1 MAMTPADAPSQPP
14 RGYFSVW
21 QRLLRGYGPLA
32 VFAILLVLMSLI
44 VPSKVQSQTTN
55 ASTSKSGGTGN
66 STTSGS
72 GTNSA
77 STTGSDSTG
86 ANGTG
91 GTASNAGGTG
101 GGALP
106 AGAGGAC
113 SDRTEQVLGDPYS
126 PPCIAFSGDNGGAT
140 ATGVNATE
148 IHVSYRVL
156 NEKGF
161 QQTLAQIAGA
171 SLVDTP
177 ETITNTVSALAEYFN
192 KNFQFYGRH
201 LVFDFYNGV
210 GSNTQELLG
219 GGVDKAEA
227 DADTAQS
234 KNVFADLSATSEP
247 YGDALAKRQ
256 IIGFGVPYLSREWMS
271 SRAPYSWSLAT
282 DCSIVTEEASDYALK
297 KLFDKPATNAGPGI
311 QGKPRVITAIAPDN
325 SWYQECVNA
334 GRSILKSQGR
344 DWQVEP
350 IQYQLDLGTMSNQ
363 AQNIV
368 PKLQSEGVTTIVCG
382 CDPIFPVFFS
392 GVAARAG
399 YFPEFIN
406 LGVALDDA
414 DIVGQLWNQDF
425 TKHSFGI
432 SALGDDANQP
442 STQSIG
448 YQAYHQVR
456 QDEPA
461 FSVDLIYYQMYMLAT
476 GIQMAGPNLTPQSF
490 EQGMFAYP
498 KKQGFAGLWGYG
510 PGDYTPQDDVR
521 EIYWNPSLPSPYNGK
536 LGTWVDPNPGKRYP
550 KGDITAGDP
559 AWCQC

>member
-1 MAMTPADAPSQPP
+1 MAMIPADAPSNPP
-14 RGYFSVW
+14 RDYFSVW

-32 VFAILLVLMSLI
+32 VLVVLLLLMSWL
-44 VPSKVQSQTTN
+44 VPSKVQSTTN
-55 ASTSKSGGTGN
+55 ASTSKANGNSPTGPTGN
-66 STTSGS
+66 TISTATTVPGAANNPGGSTT
-72 GTNSA
+72 N
-77 STTGSDSTG
+77 
-86 ANGTG
+86 
-91 GTASNAGGTG
+91 TAA
-101 GGALP
+101 
-106 AGAGGAC
+106 AGGAPEAGAAGVSQC
-113 SDRTEQVLGDPYS
+113 TGDQVQGDPYS
-126 PPCIAFSGDNGGAT
+126 PPCIQFSGDNGGAT

-161 QQTLAQIAGA
+161 QQTLAQLAGA

-177 ETITNTVSALAEYFN
+177 ETITNTVKALAEYFN

-201 LVFDFYNGV
+201 IVFDFYNGV

-234 KNVFADLSATSEP
+234 LGVFADLSATSEP

-271 SRAPYSWSLAT
+271 QRAPYSWSLAT
-282 DCSIVTEEASDYALK
+282 DCSIVTEEVSDYALK
-297 KLFDKPATNAGPGI
+297 KLFDKPAANAGPGI

-334 GRSILKSQGR
+334 GRAILRQSGR

-406 LGVALDDA
+406 IGVALDDA

-442 STQSIG
+442 PQTSLG
-448 YQAYHQVR
+448 YAAYRTVR
-456 QDEPA
+456 QDQPA

-476 GIQMAGPNLTPQSF
+476 GLQMAGPNLTPQTF
-490 EQGMFAYP
+490 QDGMFAYP
-498 KKQGFAGLWGYG
+498 KKLGPAGLWGYG

-521 EIYWNPSLPSPYNGK
+521 EIYWNPTQPSPYNGK
-536 LGTWVDPNPGKRYP
+536 PGTWVDPNPGQRYP
-550 KGDITAGDP
+550 KGNITPGDP

>member
-1 MAMTPADAPSQPP
+1 MVMIPADAPSQPP

-32 VFAILLVLMSLI
+32 VLAALLVLMSLL
-44 VPSKVQSQTTN
+44 VPSKVQSTTN
-55 ASTSKSGGTGN
+55 ASTTK
-66 STTSGS
+66 TSGS
-72 GTNSA
+72 GTA
-77 STTGSDSTG
+77 SGTGSGTATTVAGTDGATTGG
-86 ANGTG
+86 ATG
-91 GTASNAGGTG
+91 GAGGDGGSG
-101 GGALP
+101 GGAAAVP
-106 AGAGGAC
+106 GAGGAC
-113 SDRTEQVLGDPYS
+113 ADRTEQVIGDPYS
-126 PPCIAFSGDNGGAT
+126 PPCISFNGDNGGAT
-140 ATGVNATE
+140 ANGVNATE

-192 KNFQFYGRH
+192 KNFQFYGRK
-201 LVFDFYNGV
+201 LVFDFYDGV

-297 KLFDKPATNAGPGI
+297 KLFDKPAANAGPGI

-334 GRSILKSQGR
+334 GRQILGQHGK

-363 AQNIV
+363 AANIV

-399 YFPEFIN
+399 YYPEFIN

-414 DIVGQLWNQDF
+414 DIVGQLWNQEF
-425 TKHSFGI
+425 TKHVFGI
-432 SALGDDANQP
+432 SSLGDESNQP
-442 STQSIG
+442 
-448 YQAYHQVR
+448 
-456 QDEPA
+456 
-461 FSVDLIYYQMYMLAT
+461 
-476 GIQMAGPNLTPQSF
+476 
-490 EQGMFAYP
+490 
-498 KKQGFAGLWGYG
+498 
-510 PGDYTPQDDVR
+510 
-521 EIYWNPSLPSPYNGK
+521 
-536 LGTWVDPNPGKRYP
+536 
-550 KGDITAGDP
+550 
-559 AWCQC
+559 